1 MNSRTRI
8 AFETELASNLKKLP
22 HDSTLLMYL
31 GDHVGALQRAGI
43 PLRRTINEGNHRP
56 WKAPIDREGLWERA
70 LANPSQYVDYVVA
83 MRRRSG
89 GPQRTKGELSS
100 IAGDPYLRTA
110 CRPQSIGRTAA
121 PGNHAALTSSASQRR
136 GACSFPVIKSSQLRA
151 YAQLQHIYDV
161 LQNEMTSVVGI
172 SLARLVLATIL
183 GGLIGLERQ
192 LKHRPAGLRTNLFIC
207 LGAAMFTLLSDELA
221 VEHIGDHTRIAAQI
235 IPGIGFIGAG
245 SILHARDKL
254 VTGLTTA
261 ATIFVVASVGM
272 AVGGGLYLTSIFAT
286 GLILLCLFLLGRAE
300 ERFGLKAAV
309 HAYEVAGRSA
319 DEMTA

>member
-1 MNSRTRI
+1 MPQFSSDKI
-8 AFETELASNLKKLP
+8 
-22 HDSTLLMYL
+22 
-31 GDHVGALQRAGI
+31 Q
-43 PLRRTINEGNHRP
+43 
-56 WKAPIDREGLWERA
+56 PIS
-70 LANPSQYVDYVVA
+70 PS
-83 MRRRSG
+83 M
-89 GPQRTKGELSS
+89 P
-100 IAGDPYLRTA
+100 
-110 CRPQSIGRTAA
+110 
-121 PGNHAALTSSASQRR
+121 SAS
-136 GACSFPVIKSSQLRA
+136 
-151 YAQLQHIYDV
+151 HIYDV
-161 LQNEMTSVVGI
+161 LQIEMTSVVGVSI
-172 SLARLVLATIL
+172 ARLVLATIL

-207 LGAAMFTLLSDELA
+207 LGAAMYTLLSDELA

-309 HAYEVAGRSA
+309 HAYEVAGQGVDRITMEINRVLEGVHGMADNLQVAATPQHVRVQFQLEGTRKDQEVVLRGLKQSSVFESA
-319 DEMTA
+319 TFLGSVHTE